1 MRVWWCALV
10 LAVSLATT
18 ALGLAEEL
26 KIAYVDLQKALNDS
40 TAGQRARERF
50 KKQVEHLQVDL
61 KKQKDE
67 LEALKGQLEK
77 KAVVMRAEELREMEK
92 EYQRKMRDFERAY
105 KDSQGELQLKD
116 NELTAELIKEI
127 AVVIEAYGRKGGY
140 TIILERS
147 SSSVLYGSPQVD
159 ITEDIVKAYN
169 SATAQ

>member
-40 TAGQRARERF
+40 TAGQRARGRF

>member
-1 MRVWWCALV
+1 MRVWWCAFV

-92 EYQRKMRDFERAY
+92 EYQHKMRDFERAY

-116 NELTAELIKEI
+116 NELTAELIKEV

>member
-1 MRVWWCALV
+1 MRVWWCPLV
-10 LAVSLATT
+10 LAVSLAT
-18 ALGLAEEL
+18 AAVGLAQEL

-40 TAGQRARERF
+40 TAGQQARERF
-50 KKQVEHLQVDL
+50 KKQVDRLQVDL

-77 KAVVMRAEELREMEK
+77 KAVVMKAEELRDMEK

-169 SATAQ
+169 SSTGQ